1 MWAISVQR
9 NARFILHVLV
19 AVMVVLQLLEITG
32 FQ

>member
-1 MWAISVQR
+1 MGNLSSR
-9 NARFILHVLV
+9 NAHFILHVLV